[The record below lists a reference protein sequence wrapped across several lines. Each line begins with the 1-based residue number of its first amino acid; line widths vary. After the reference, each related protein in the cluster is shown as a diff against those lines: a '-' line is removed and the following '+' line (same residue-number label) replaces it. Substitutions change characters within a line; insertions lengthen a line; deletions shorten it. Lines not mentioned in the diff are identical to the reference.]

1 MKSVLMFKSEEQERE
16 IVINDGNG
24 KDVENVLRQN
34 TNLKVNLVERK
45 WFNKI
50 IGFRSKTKRKM
61 IIASIVY
68 LAIFAG
74 IINAISDN
82 DKTEKAEE
90 PEIEEVATAQND
102 DADDNKNDNDK
113 KEK

>member
-34 TNLKVNLVERK
+34 ANLKVNLVERK

-50 IGFRSKTKRKM
+50 IGFRSKTKWKM
-61 IIASIVY
+61 ILASFIY
-68 LAIFAG
+68 LAIFA
-74 IINAISDN
+74 AIVGAFSD

-90 PEIEEVATAQND
+90 PEIEEVATAQNEIGR
-102 DADDNKNDNDK
+102 ASCRER
-113 KEK
+113 EKMCV